1 MKAGKLYRSLGML
14 AIVLMLGTISVLAA
28 PTGGSKFN
36 HTTKSKE
43 AKQYFDQAILALENY
58 ALPPQINELAK
69 KAIDLDPDYA
79 LATYIYGVT
88 MTPPQ
93 DPAPVVQKAFD
104 LGKKASDGERRYL
117 EAVQLLRQQKAT
129 EALPILKELATQF
142 PDERMVQMMLG
153 QVSVNTG
160 NRADAKAAFEK
171 ARQLDGSTARVHGFL
186 GNVALM
192 DGQFSEAREL
202 FKAALSK
209 KAPGAMPFNAHYG
222 LVYADVYEGK
232 HEKAIKHLEAFYAE
246 YIKSEA
252 PKFFP
257 PVFIW
262 NSIGRINLEFGN
274 AEAAIK
280 AYEKGYESV
289 PSSNLNE
296 DDKKTWFGRMHH
308 GRARAL
314 AKLGKFD
321 EAWKEAELIK
331 KMIEESGDKGK
342 QYWTSYHYVAGYIKL
357 EKGEVAAAVEHLKQ
371 ADQTDQFHRL
381 LLARAYEKSGDKEN
395 AKLIYTELA
404 KQPLPNLETA
414 LAYPEAKKKL
424 KG

>member
-36 HTTKSKE
+36 HTTQSKE
-43 AKQYFDQAILALENY
+43 AKQYFDQAIQALESY
-58 ALPPQINELAK
+58 ALPPQINGLAK

-88 MTPPQ
+88 LTPPQ
-93 DPAPVVQKAFD
+93 DPTPVVQKAFE

-117 EAVQLLRQQKAT
+117 EAVQLIRQQKAT
-129 EALPILKELATQF
+129 EALPILKELSTQF
-142 PDERMVQMMLG
+142 PDERLVQMMLG
-153 QVSVNTG
+153 QVSMNSG
-160 NRADAKAAFEK
+160 NRVDAKAAFEK
-171 ARQLDGSTARVHGFL
+171 ARQLDGTTARVYGFL

-192 DGQFSEAREL
+192 DARFSEAREL
-202 FKAALSK
+202 FKTALNK
-209 KAPGAMPFNAHYG
+209 KVPGAAPFNAHYG
-222 LVYADVYEGK
+222 LAYAEMYDGK
-232 HEKAIKHLEAFYAE
+232 PEKAIKHLEAFYAE
-246 YIKSEA
+246 YIKTEA

-262 NSIGRINLEFGN
+262 NSIARINLETGK
-274 AEAAIK
+274 AQEAMK

-289 PSSNLNE
+289 PSSNLND
-296 DDKKTWFGRMHH
+296 DDKKTWLGRMHH
-308 GRARAL
+308 GRARSL

-321 EAWKEAELIK
+321 EAWQEAELIK
-331 KMIEESGDKGK
+331 KMIEDGGEKGK

-357 EKGEVAAAVEHLKQ
+357 EKGELPAAIEHLKQ
-371 ADQTDQFHRL
+371 ADQTNEFHRL
-381 LLARAYEKSGDKEN
+381 LLARAYEKSGDKDN